1 MDPSAAE
8 VVVAPF
14 HDPVIQ
20 PTLQYELK
28 VLGGSDV
35 RLDALWCWTRIR
47 WQRAK
52 AGECI
57 AEFRVPLS
65 VSMDRYDRV
74 IAAIT
79 VSKNASVIVSARVD
93 GKWFTRAQD
102 DGSDVRIEYAVDVQ
116 GKQLQEVR
124 LQFFAENAEPAM
136 VLISWIAV
144 ADTGMVSALSR
155 GRVRFGAEWPGLI
168 KPVDQWKTPRFAR
181 GLLFD
186 ESHLQVLRERRAH
199 PDWRDHFALLEK
211 RAAQAMRRQPEDDLG
226 EFLPWSDRRY
236 MRQREYGRQPYHND
250 AQLLALVG
258 LINEDPAMINHAL
271 RFLMCMVHTPHW
283 CWAADCRVLGSTW
296 DARCFMEE
304 MTTTSVCLVADWLDA
319 ALTDRARALIAQSVW
334 DKGLSLIERD
344 YMKHE
349 EVHHINQ
356 GPWFCR
362 ARVLGG
368 LMLERIWPRV
378 GDYVDRAITGLRAD
392 LENYILPDGGT
403 DEGVGYWS
411 VTLHAA
417 LPALIAYARSRN
429 IDVRTLLP
437 KWFERS
443 EDFLA
448 TMSGTKPGTVLMDG
462 DNSTDYLVGDTIPI
476 LAQLFPRSV
485 YARIARATLL
495 RERPETYY
503 NWYVLDG
510 LLGFALGPESF
521 EEPQTVVPTFRRLE
535 HVGQLTS
542 FRGDVSRSMRIHV
555 TGCKAKPSHSHLDK
569 GAFTLEI
576 DWVPMLIDRGV
587 IRYDDP
593 RCDLMDRT
601 YLHNVLTP
609 VSNDGTFPDQ
619 VRAETPV
626 IPQGH
631 GDERTLEAQIE
642 LDSLW
647 PGWMSSCRRR
657 IVSENLEEMVVHDH
671 AQLQRKGR
679 VAFHLQALAPFRVE
693 GSRARLEYAGKKLEV
708 DLPWAKELIVREEL
722 IDYEFRPVWR
732 LTALSDVGEA
742 FELATTI
749 KRLD

>member
-1 MDPSAAE
+1 M
-8 VVVAPF
+8 
-14 HDPVIQ
+14 
-20 PTLQYELK
+20 
-28 VLGGSDV
+28 
-35 RLDALWCWTRIR
+35 
-47 WQRAK
+47 
-52 AGECI
+52 
-57 AEFRVPLS
+57 
-65 VSMDRYDRV
+65 
-74 IAAIT
+74 
-79 VSKNASVIVSARVD
+79 
-93 GKWFTRAQD
+93 
-102 DGSDVRIEYAVDVQ
+102 
-116 GKQLQEVR
+116 
-124 LQFFAENAEPAM
+124 
-136 VLISWIAV
+136 
-144 ADTGMVSALSR
+144 SR
-155 GRVRFGAEWPGLI
+155 GRVRFGAEWAGLI

-186 ESHLQVLRERRAH
+186 EPHLEVLRARRAH
-199 PDWRDHFALLEK
+199 PDWREHFTLLEK
-211 RAAQAMRRQPEDDLG
+211 RATQAMQRQPEDDLG
-226 EFLPWSDRRY
+226 EFLPWSDLRY

-258 LINEDPAMINHAL
+258 LINQDQAMINRAL

-319 ALTDRARALIAQSVW
+319 ALTDRARALIAQSIW
-334 DKGLSLIERD
+334 DKGLALIERD

-368 LMLERIWPRV
+368 LLLERIWPRV
-378 GDYVDRAITGLRAD
+378 GNYVDRAVEGLRAD

-417 LPALIAYARSRN
+417 LPALIAYARSQKL
-429 IDVRTLLP
+429 DVRTLLP
-437 KWFERS
+437 KSFDQS
-443 EDFLA
+443 EAFLA
-448 TMSGTKPGTVLMDG
+448 TMSAVTPGHVLMDG
-462 DNSTDYLVGDTIPI
+462 DNSTDYLVGDTIAI
-476 LAQLFPRSV
+476 LAGIFPRSV
-485 YARIARATLL
+485 YTRIARANLL
-495 RERPETYY
+495 RDRPATYY
-503 NWYVLDG
+503 NQYVLGG
-510 LLGFALGPESF
+510 LVGFALGPESF
-521 EEPQTVVPTFRRLE
+521 PEPQTVVPTFRRLE

-542 FRGDVSRSMRIHV
+542 FRRDGARSIRIHV

-576 DWVPMLIDRGV
+576 DAVAMLIDRGV

-609 VSNDGTFPDQ
+609 VNQDGTFPDQ
-619 VRAETPV
+619 ARAQTPV

-631 GDERTLEAQIE
+631 GDERTFEAEIE
-642 LDSLW
+642 LGSLW
-647 PGWMSSCRRR
+647 DGWMSSCRRR
-657 IVSENLEEMVVHDH
+657 IVSGNLDELRVHDQ
-671 AQLQRKGR
+671 ARLIRRGR
-679 VAFHLQALAPFRVE
+679 VAFHLQALAPFHVE
-693 GSRARLEYAGKKLEV
+693 GSRARLEYRQKKL
-708 DLPWAKELIVREEL
+708 DIYLPWAKELIVCEEL

-732 LTALSDVGEA
+732 LTALSDEGES

-749 KRLD
+749 TRRD